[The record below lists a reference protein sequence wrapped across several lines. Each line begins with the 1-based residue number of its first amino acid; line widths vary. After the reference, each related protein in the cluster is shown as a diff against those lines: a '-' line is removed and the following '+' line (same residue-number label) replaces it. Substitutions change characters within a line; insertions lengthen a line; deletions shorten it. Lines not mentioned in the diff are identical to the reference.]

1 MRALLRVGF
10 ALLVLAVVLIG
21 LTYTMLRAQGVPMRL
36 EGRSVTSDTR
46 SIERGVR
53 AIELSAPVD
62 LSVHYGPQPGLVV
75 RGEARLLQNIDTS
88 SRDGVLRIGTQG
100 ILLRHRQ
107 PLEVEVTLPMLERL
121 ALDGSGDT
129 RINGFSGERI
139 ELSLSGSGSVQF
151 NGRYRQARAVLHGSG
166 DLSVDAGNS
175 DSIEAELMGSGTLSL
190 AGATRRFKYEG
201 SGTGTLDAQRLR
213 TEEAQLRQSGSG
225 DASITVRDTM
235 SAAVSGSGDI
245 DVHGEPSQRSVSRSG
260 SGTVHFVE

>member
-10 ALLVLAVVLIG
+10 ALLVLACVLIG
-21 LTYTMLRAQGVPMRL
+21 LTYTMLRAQSVATRP

-46 SIERGVR
+46 SVGRDVR
-53 AIELSAPVD
+53 AIELGAPVD
-62 LSVHYGPQPGLVV
+62 LEVRYGPQPGLVV
-75 RGEARLLQNIDTS
+75 RGEERLLQNIETS
-88 SRDGVLRIGTQG
+88 ISDGVLRIGTRG

-139 ELSLSGSGSVQF
+139 DLSLSGSGSVQF

-225 DASITVRDTM
+225 DASITVRDTVN
-235 SAAVSGSGDI
+235 AAVSGSGDI

>member
-10 ALLVLAVVLIG
+10 ALLVLAFVLIG
-21 LTYTMLRAQGVPMRL
+21 LTYTMLRAQGVATRP
-36 EGRSVTSDTR
+36 EGRSITSDTR
-46 SIERGVR
+46 SVGRDVR
-53 AIELSAPVD
+53 AIELGAPVD
-62 LSVHYGPQPGLVV
+62 LEVRYGPQPGLVV
-75 RGEARLLQNIDTS
+75 RGEERLLQNIETS
-88 SRDGVLRIGTQG
+88 ISDGVLRIGTRG

-139 ELSLSGSGSVQF
+139 DLSLSGSGSVQF

-225 DASITVRDTM
+225 DASITVRDTV

-245 DVHGEPSQRSVSRSG
+245 DVHGEPSQRNVSRSG

>member
-10 ALLVLAVVLIG
+10 ALLVLACVLIG
-21 LTYTMLRAQGVPMRL
+21 LTYTMLRAQGVATRP

-46 SIERGVR
+46 SVGRDVR
-53 AIELSAPVD
+53 AIELGAPVD
-62 LSVHYGPQPGLVV
+62 LEVRYGPQPGLVV
-75 RGEARLLQNIDTS
+75 RGEERLLQNIETS
-88 SRDGVLRIGTQG
+88 ISDGVLRIGTRG

-129 RINGFSGERI
+129 RINGFSGDRI
-139 ELSLSGSGSVQF
+139 DLSLSGSGSVQF

-225 DASITVRDTM
+225 DASITVRDTVN
-235 SAAVSGSGDI
+235 AAVSGSGDI
-245 DVHGEPSQRSVSRSG
+245 DVHGEPSQRNVSRSG

>member
-1 MRALLRVGF
+1 MRALLRTGF
-10 ALLVLAVVLIG
+10 ALLVLACVLIG
-21 LTYTMLRAQGVPMRL
+21 LAYAMLRTQGTATRL

-46 SIERGVR
+46 TIARGVR

-75 RGEARLLQNIDTS
+75 RGEARLLQNIETGS
-88 SRDGVLRIGTQG
+88 SGGVLRIGTRG

-107 PLEVEVTLPMLERL
+107 PLEVEVTLPMLDRV

-139 ELSLSGSGSVQF
+139 ELTLSGSGSVQF

-175 DSIEAELMGSGTLSL
+175 DAIEAELVGSGALTL
-190 AGATRRFKYEG
+190 AGATRRFQYEG

-213 TEEAQLRQSGSG
+213 VEQAQLRQSGSG
-225 DASITVRDTM
+225 DASVTVRDTVN
-235 SAAVSGSGDI
+235 AAVSGSGDI
-245 DVHGEPSQRSVSRSG
+245 DVHGAPSQRSVSRSG

>member
-10 ALLVLAVVLIG
+10 ALLVLACVLIG
-21 LTYTMLRAQGVPMRL
+21 LTYTMLRAQGVATRP

-46 SIERGVR
+46 SVGRDVR
-53 AIELSAPVD
+53 AIELGAPVD
-62 LSVHYGPQPGLVV
+62 LEVRYGPQPGLVV
-75 RGEARLLQNIDTS
+75 RGEERLLQNIETS
-88 SRDGVLRIGTQG
+88 ISDGVLRIGTRG

-129 RINGFSGERI
+129 RINGFSGDRI
-139 ELSLSGSGSVQF
+139 DLSLSGSGSVQF

-213 TEEAQLRQSGSG
+213 TEEAHLRQSGSG
-225 DASITVRDTM
+225 DASITVRDTVN
-235 SAAVSGSGDI
+235 AAVSGSGDI
-245 DVHGEPSQRSVSRSG
+245 DVHGEPSQRNVSRSG

>member
-121 ALDGSGDT
+121 ALDGSGD
-129 RINGFSGERI
+129 
-139 ELSLSGSGSVQF
+139 
-151 NGRYRQARAVLHGSG
+151 
-166 DLSVDAGNS
+166 LSVDAGNS
-175 DSIEAELMGSGTLSL
+175 DSIEAELMGSGALSL

-201 SGTGTLDAQRLR
+201 SGTGILDAQRLR
-213 TEEAQLRQSGSG
+213 VEQAQLRQSGSG
-225 DASITVRDTM
+225 RASITVRDTVN
-235 SAAVSGSGDI
+235 AAVSGSGDI
-245 DVHGEPSQRSVSRSG
+245 EVHGEPSQRTVSRSG
-260 SGTVHFVE
+260 SGNVQFVE

>member
-10 ALLVLAVVLIG
+10 ALLVLACVLIG
-21 LTYTMLRAQGVPMRL
+21 LTYTMLRAQGVATRP

-46 SIERGVR
+46 SVGRDVR
-53 AIELSAPVD
+53 AIELGAPVD
-62 LSVHYGPQPGLVV
+62 LEVRYGPQPGLVV
-75 RGEARLLQNIDTS
+75 RGEERLLQNIETS
-88 SRDGVLRIGTQG
+88 TSDGVLRIGTRG

-139 ELSLSGSGSVQF
+139 DLSLSGSGSVQF

-225 DASITVRDTM
+225 DASITVRDTVN
-235 SAAVSGSGDI
+235 AAVSGSGDI
-245 DVHGEPSQRSVSRSG
+245 DVHGEPSQRNVSRSG